1 MKHSHAC
8 SNLVKQFEGCVLTAY
23 PDPATKA
30 DPWTI
35 GVGHTGPE
43 VKRGVVWTQAQADEA
58 LDNDLA
64 RFDTGVAKLIGT
76 APTTQAQ
83 FDALVSLA
91 FNIGLGNLGSSTLL
105 RLHKA
110 GSFEVAATQFVRW
123 NKAAGRIMN
132 GLTRRRM
139 AEASL
144 YRGLPT

>member
-1 MKHSHAC
+1 MKHSHNC
-8 SNLVKQFEGCVLTAY
+8 SDLVKRFEGCVLKAY
-23 PDPATKA
+23 PDPATGG

-58 LDNDLA
+58 LDHDLA
-64 RFDTGVAKLIGT
+64 RFDAGVAKLIGN
-76 APTTQAQ
+76 APTTQGQ

-105 RLHKA
+105 RLHNEGKH
-110 GSFEVAATQFVRW
+110 EVAATQFVRW

-132 GLTRRRM
+132 GLTKRRM
-139 AEASL
+139 SEARV
-144 YRGLPT
+144 YRGLPA